1 MISLHI
7 SFRENLLFGRQ
18 EEISTDHFHILRWFK
33 AYFRDTKPFFQ
44 DKFNMQTYPFTSNIT
59 SELQKHFWV
68 QSSETQ
74 TKFHIYF
81 FSKRAGKKEIATHE
95 KFALKYS
102 YYKLKQTNKK
112 KTRLILE
119 VHFTF
124 PKPTCL
130 SLLLPHFLQ
139 PLNNWVLQSGKCKA
153 NDKCTINKHW
163 NEHKQV
169 NAADLHTDILT
180 TDKVVI

>member
-112 KTRLILE
+112 KKPGWSWRFIL
-119 VHFTF
+119 
-124 PKPTCL
+124 
-130 SLLLPHFLQ
+130 HFLSQ
-139 PLNNWVLQSGKCKA
+139 LVSPYYCHIFYSHLITEFFSL
-153 NDKCTINKHW
+153 
-163 NEHKQV
+163 E
-169 NAADLHTDILT
+169 NARPMTNAP
-180 TDKVVI
+180 